1 MMDATAAGYNGG
13 VSNRRPARWG
23 QTFAFAVLCWA
34 AAPAAAALAD
44 QSVSVGPNPVLNV
57 QLDSGTLNVQTWDR
71 PDVSVQTQ
79 GTVDVRHVPASAVDP
94 NLSHQYTAWS
104 QNVSTSHGNV
114 TLPEESF
121 VMPQLQGSTHDAVV
135 AHGHGNTTIMV
146 PRGTALVTAH
156 VGTGQYNL
164 RNYNGA
170 FIAHVDN
177 GGITMNRVNG
187 SGYAEA
193 VDGQVR
199 ANNSTFDRL
208 RVRTATGNML
218 FRGCTSHQIEASS
231 QYGSIVYDNGSFQ
244 PGLARFESVHG
255 NVALGVRGSAQI
267 GAHSGSGHI
276 VSSFPGGTQVHTG
289 SNMTQATVRG
299 GGPVVTADS
308 KNGSVYLYNGSARNH
323 PRVQAELRNTQT
335 LPGLPRPAQQAS
347 ARAYAPARAFAPSN
361 VAPRYAQ
368 PAPRY
373 AAPQYPQRYPQQVQ
387 QRYPQQP
394 PPVRYQQQQP
404 QPQPRYTQPRNQQAP
419 AGGYQQQQGGH
430 KAGQPPQN
438 SQGDAR
444 PHQRDNHQPP
454 RFR

>member
-1 MMDATAAGYNGG
+1 MMDAPAARYNVY

-23 QTFAFAVLCWA
+23 QMFAFAVLCWA
-34 AAPAAAALAD
+34 AVPAAAALAD

-57 QLDSGTLNVQTWDR
+57 QLDTGTLNVQTWDR

-79 GTVDVRHVPASAVDP
+79 GTVNVRHVPASAVDP

-104 QNVSTSHGNV
+104 QNVSTPHGNV

-135 AHGHGNTTIMV
+135 AQGHGDTTIMV

-177 GGITMNRVNG
+177 GGITMNHVNG

-255 NVALGVRGSAQI
+255 NVALGVRGGAQI

-276 VSSFPGGTQVHTG
+276 VSSFPNGTQVHTG

-308 KNGSVYLYNGSARNH
+308 KNGSVYIYNGSARNH
-323 PRVQAELRNTQT
+323 PRVQAELRDTQT
-335 LPGLPRPAQQAS
+335 MPGLPRPVQQAS

-361 VAPRYAQ
+361 NAPRYAQ

-373 AAPQYPQRYPQQVQ
+373 PTPQYPQRYPEQVQ

-404 QPQPRYTQPRNQQAP
+404 QPQQRYTQPRNQQRP
-419 AGGYQQQQGGH
+419 AAAYQQQQGGR
-430 KAGQPPQN
+430 KGAAAAQN
-438 SQGDAR
+438 LQGDAH
-444 PHQRDNHQPP
+444 PHQHDNHQPP

>member
-1 MMDATAAGYNGG
+1 MSDL
-13 VSNRRPARWG
+13 RPGRWG
-23 QTFAFAVLCWA
+23 KLLVLAIVCWA
-34 AAPAAAALAD
+34 TVPAAAAFAD
-44 QSVSVGPNPVLNV
+44 QNVSVGANPVLNV
-57 QLDSGTLNVQTWDR
+57 QLDSGTLNVRTWNR
-71 PDVSVQTQ
+71 PDVSVQTD
-79 GTVDVRHVPASAVDP
+79 GSMDVRHVPSSAVDP

-104 QNVSTSHGNV
+104 QDVATPHGNV

-121 VMPQLQGSTHDAVV
+121 VMPQLQGTSHDAVV
-135 AHGHGNTTIMV
+135 ARGHGNTTIMV

-164 RNYNGA
+164 SNYNGA

-177 GGITMNRVNG
+177 GGISMSHVNG

-193 VDGQVR
+193 VNGPVH

-244 PGLARFESVHG
+244 SGLARFESVHG

-276 VSSFPGGTQVHTG
+276 VSSFHNGAQVHNG
-289 SNMTQATVRG
+289 SNVTQATVRG

-308 KNGSVYLYNGSARNH
+308 KNGAVYLYNGSVRAH
-323 PRVQAELRNTQT
+323 PRVQAELRDNQA
-335 LPGLPRPAQQAS
+335 LPSEARQVQQGA
-347 ARAYAPARAFAPSN
+347 ARAYSAGRAYAAPAAA
-361 VAPRYAQ
+361 APRYPVQ
-368 PAPRY
+368 
-373 AAPQYPQRYPQQVQ
+373 QYPVQRYPQ
-387 QRYPQQP
+387 QRYPQQAYP
-394 PPVRYQQQQP
+394 PQQQP
-404 QPQPRYTQPRNQQAP
+404 RYAQPPPQPRYAPPGYSGQPQQNGRKNAPPPAAAP
-419 AGGYQQQQGGH
+419 ANNGGQGGGKH
-430 KAGQPPQN
+430 NGSGGN
-438 SQGDAR
+438 NR
-444 PHQRDNHQPP
+444 HQPP